1 MYDLSITENRIDYG
15 ILKGEDR
22 LLYVK
27 VGNGGDIY
35 GRENKYLR
43 IARQIRAHH
52 GWSVLVASTPADLS
66 AKDCMAYDTAF
77 IQRRFE
83 NAADI
88 YAFGNSKG
96 GQMLLSY
103 AYLNPRIKR
112 VAAVN
117 APLMIDL
124 HKTKAGLQR
133 FEGDR
138 ITLIYGEKDQSAG
151 YLPFLKHGL
160 PPKCHLITVAM
171 ADHNFSEMTEEFI
184 GLPERYLFQ

>member
-22 LLYVK
+22 LLYIK

-35 GRENKYLR
+35 GKEHKYLH
-43 IARQIRAHH
+43 IARQIRADH
-52 GWSVLVASTPADLS
+52 GWSVLVANTPVELS
-66 AKDCMAYDTAF
+66 IKDCMAYDTAF
-77 IQRRFE
+77 IHRHFE
-83 NAADI
+83 SAAEV

-124 HKTKAGLQR
+124 HKTKAGLQK
-133 FEGDR
+133 FEGEG
-138 ITLIYGEKDQSAG
+138 ITLIYGEKDPSAS

-160 PPKCHLITVAM
+160 PPKCHLVTIPT
-171 ADHNFSEMTEEFI
+171 ADHNFSGMTEEFV
-184 GLPERYLFQ
+184 GLPQKYLFR